1 MEQIIS
7 EATSKHIKD
16 KKVIGSSQHGFVKTK
31 SYLTN
36 MRGTCDEM
44 TSLVDKQR
52 AVYGG
57 FSTGFDTVSSSIL
70 TDKSDGV
77 QTRCTN

>member
-1 MEQIIS
+1 M
-7 EATSKHIKD
+7 T
-16 KKVIGSSQHGFVKTK
+16 GSSRHGFVKTK

-36 MRGTCDEM
+36 LIGICDEIM
-44 TSLVDKQR
+44 SLADKQR

-57 FSTGFDTVSSSIL
+57 FNTGFDTVSPNIL

-77 QTRCTN
+77 QTGCTD